1 MDISVKIN
9 KISTTGSVKA
19 TASVTIG
26 ECFGVRG
33 VKVMEGKN
41 GLFINMPSYKSANG
55 QYNDICY
62 PVTAD
67 FRREMNDAVIKAY
80 KLAIDKLQSQSVNI
94 AQAEQNP
101 EQIPEQYSEQIP
113 DPAPVMSI

>member
-41 GLFINMPSYKSANG
+41 GLFINMPSYKGSDDK
-55 QYNDICY
+55 YKDICF
-62 PVTAD
+62 PTTAE
-67 FRREMNDAVIKAY
+67 FRQELSDAVVDAY
-80 KLAIDKLQSQSVNI
+80 KLAIEQLQNQSANFN
-94 AQAEQNP
+94 QG
-101 EQIPEQYSEQIP
+101 EQIEESVPT
-113 DPAPVMSI
+113 MSM